1 MPEKSREDA
10 ESPLTA
16 EAIAFIADFAGGDSV
31 RVKRLSQLVLEFADS
46 AGSKGDPAGAADLA
60 KAPLSETAA
69 EEKPQ
74 VAPPLHHRRTIR
86 ALASGILLCL
96 TIGGFLLVGGKPE
109 PDAGTEPLP
118 GVIGKTPPAA
128 EDASASAL
136 IGPPPQAEA
145 APWRDSIPP
154 TADEPPAAEIPEPNP
169 AAAAAPASIPAM
181 QVVEPGASDAELA
194 AVVARG
200 DAFTQVRD
208 IASARL
214 FYERA
219 AEAGNGRGAL
229 RMGESL
235 DPAFLDR
242 AGIRGAQG
250 NQQQALSWY
259 LRARD
264 LGDAEAERLLKKFEP
279 Q

>member
-1 MPEKSREDA
+1 
-10 ESPLTA
+10 
-16 EAIAFIADFAGGDSV
+16 
-31 RVKRLSQLVLEFADS
+31 
-46 AGSKGDPAGAADLA
+46 
-60 KAPLSETAA
+60 
-69 EEKPQ
+69 
-74 VAPPLHHRRTIR
+74 
-86 ALASGILLCL
+86 
-96 TIGGFLLVGGKPE
+96 
-109 PDAGTEPLP
+109 
-118 GVIGKTPPAA
+118 
-128 EDASASAL
+128 
-136 IGPPPQAEA
+136 
-145 APWRDSIPP
+145 
-154 TADEPPAAEIPEPNP
+154 
-169 AAAAAPASIPAM
+169 M